1 MGPHYVTPAPPSPQP
16 EPPAAPVARTY
27 RVVGPRAVGGAE
39 PGETVELTLTEGQE
53 AALIEA
59 GHIARV
65 SKKTQARGPERA
77 QEREQ

>member
-27 RVVGPRAVGGAE
+27 RVVGPRPVGDAE
-39 PGETVELTLTEGQE
+39 PGGTVELTLTEGQE

-59 GHIARV
+59 GHISRV
-65 SKKTQARGPERA
+65 NKTGPRRVAEEPKKGD
-77 QEREQ
+77 